1 MVTELV
7 AQRRGQQWLPLLTD
21 RTRREGGSA
30 AEARRPQEARAGA
43 RIVLPGAAHAS
54 TWQGRSGACGQDER
68 HSERQQQRGRIG
80 SACSSRTWRA
90 GVVACVSV

>member
-43 RIVLPGAAHAS
+43 RIVLPGAAHGKDGAGHAAKTSATARDSSSAGAS
-54 TWQGRSGACGQDER
+54 AQLAAAVPGVRVS
-68 HSERQQQRGRIG
+68 
-80 SACSSRTWRA
+80 WRA
-90 GVVACVSV
+90 